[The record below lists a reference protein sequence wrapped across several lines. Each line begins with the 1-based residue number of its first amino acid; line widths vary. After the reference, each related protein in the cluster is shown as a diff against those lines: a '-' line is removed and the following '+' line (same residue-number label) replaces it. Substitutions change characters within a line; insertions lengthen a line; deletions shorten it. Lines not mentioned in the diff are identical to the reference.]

1 MPGGSRKVIRR
12 VEGEELRAMGRRE
25 RRIRQGAGSLLA
37 LALGLGL
44 AGGPAPARA
53 QQDRSRIRT
62 AVEMVV
68 VPVTVKD
75 SQGQSVDG
83 LIQDDFAI
91 LEDGVEQRIAFF
103 SASPFPLSAV
113 LLIDNNLTEREARQ
127 LQESLVALSAGFSRS
142 DAVALMVFD
151 QYPKEILPLT
161 GDPDQLFTQLK
172 RLRLGSQI
180 PGSASAPWTSGPR
193 INRQPVGPG
202 VPTPPAATISAAES
216 KNIDDA
222 VYAAAQL
229 LLHQPRDRRKI
240 ILLISDGN
248 NSRHNTEK
256 FDAVAH
262 VLLSSDISV
271 YAIDAGAKVLDPKN
285 VLARYAKLTGGDLFH
300 ADKRGKLEPL
310 FSRVTDQAR
319 NQYTLGYIPQGTNR
333 AKEYHSLEVRVH
345 RPGLTILARDGYF
358 TGGLP

>member
-1 MPGGSRKVIRR
+1 
-12 VEGEELRAMGRRE
+12 LRAIGSCE
-25 RRIRQGAGSLLA
+25 RRLPRAKRFLPVLLLPLA
-37 LALGLGL
+37 LAGGAVP
-44 AGGPAPARA
+44 AGA
-53 QQDRSRIRT
+53 QQARSRIRT

-75 SQGQSVDG
+75 SQGRLVDD
-83 LIQDDFAI
+83 LRRSDFEV
-91 LEDGVEQRIAFF
+91 LEDGVQQRIAIF
-103 SASPFPLSAV
+103 STSPFPLSAV
-113 LLIDNNLTEREARQ
+113 VLIDNNLTEREARQ
-127 LQESLVALSAGFSRS
+127 LQESLVALAAGFSAS
-142 DAVALMVFD
+142 DEVALMTFD
-151 QYPKEILPLT
+151 QYPSLVLGLT
-161 GDPDQLFTQLK
+161 SDPDPVFTQLK

-180 PGSASAPWTSGPR
+180 PGSASAPWTAGPR

-202 VPTPPAATISAAES
+202 VPATPAARISAVEP

-229 LLHQPRDRRKI
+229 LRHQPRDRRKI

-256 FDAVAH
+256 FKDVLH

-271 YAIDAGAKVLDPKN
+271 YAVEAGTKVLDPKN
-285 VLARYAKLTGGDLFH
+285 VLGRYAGRTGGDFFRG
-300 ADKRGKLEPL
+300 DKRAALEPL

-333 AKEYHSLEVRVH
+333 ANEYHSIEVRVH
-345 RPGLTILARDGYF
+345 RPGLSILARDGYF
-358 TGGLP
+358 TGGVR